1 MKPYIHI
8 MKLLIEIYLY
18 LFSRGQS
25 QIFPKQKI
33 QLRSDFRI
41 KILQRV
47 ILEKMF
53 HEPMYWL
60 SRYFTTLQE
69 FNLCNLWIQY
79 YEFAHSLMS
88 HSCTN
93 WWQPF
98 WPYEKRYYQR
108 KLAYICAYLCSS
120 VSFLSIASHGA
131 AIKVDHIKFTK
142 MPEHDKRIIGVK

>member
-53 HEPMYWL
+53 HEPMY
-60 SRYFTTLQE
+60 
-69 FNLCNLWIQY
+69 
-79 YEFAHSLMS
+79 
-88 HSCTN
+88 
-93 WWQPF
+93 
-98 WPYEKRYYQR
+98 
-108 KLAYICAYLCSS
+108 
-120 VSFLSIASHGA
+120 
-131 AIKVDHIKFTK
+131 
-142 MPEHDKRIIGVK
+142 